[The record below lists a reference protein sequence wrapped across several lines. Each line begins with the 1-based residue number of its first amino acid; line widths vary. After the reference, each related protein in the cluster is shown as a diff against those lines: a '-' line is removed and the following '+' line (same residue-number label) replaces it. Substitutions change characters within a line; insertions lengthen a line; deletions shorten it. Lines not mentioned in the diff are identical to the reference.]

1 MEKRDEKGYRGERRA
16 EERRMLTEVKGDATM
31 VVTQCHLV
39 ISRSDVTIQTGR
51 HCNSYINNL

>member
-1 MEKRDEKGYRGERRA
+1 MERKEKRDEKGYRGERRA

-39 ISRSDVTIQTGR
+39 ISRSDVTIQRG
-51 HCNSYINNL
+51 I